1 MQMIAAA
8 AYFEIFEP
16 SNECMSLPL
25 RTALT
30 HGAKYEQRYPRR
42 ASLAYVLAKGKW
54 MMLAGRFNEPAFN
67 ARTFQRGERSI
78 SRCGMPSSMYCSEA
92 VANPNDE

>member
-8 AYFEIFEP
+8 AYFEIFDP

-30 HGAKYEQRYPRR
+30 HGAKY
-42 ASLAYVLAKGKW
+42 ASGDTRIEHRLHTYLRKVSG
-54 MMLAGRFNEPAFN
+54 
-67 ARTFQRGERSI
+67 
-78 SRCGMPSSMYCSEA
+78 
-92 VANPNDE
+92 